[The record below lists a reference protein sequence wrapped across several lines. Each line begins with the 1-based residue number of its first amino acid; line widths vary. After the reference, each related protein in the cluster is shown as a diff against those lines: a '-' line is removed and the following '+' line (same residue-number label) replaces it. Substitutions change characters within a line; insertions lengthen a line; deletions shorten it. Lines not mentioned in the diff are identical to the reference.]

1 MKKQKIQFIVLAV
14 ICIVCIGGYFLLKN
28 MDFSQEEEETET
40 VVTDFSKDDVKELTV
55 TGDHELH
62 FVREGD
68 SWTESSIPDEV
79 IKESSVNYLLTLID
93 NITTTET
100 VVEASEDLSEYGL
113 EEPVRTIRAVLNDD
127 TAVTIYAGS
136 ESELLSK
143 YYIQVEGDANVYLVS
158 SYIVTEFEK
167 DPDYFIEEEETE
179 SETETAGTEETVAD
193 DADETADEA
202 IAKEGESES
211 AESEALEAETESEE
225 TDTAAENE

>member
-1 MKKQKIQFIVLAV
+1 MKKKKIQFIVLAV

-68 SWTESSIPDEV
+68 GWTESSIPDEA

-100 VVEASEDLSEYGL
+100 VVEAPEDLSEYGL
-113 EEPVRTIRAVLNDD
+113 EEPVRTIRVVLNDD

-167 DPDYFIEEEETE
+167 DPDYFIEEEET
-179 SETETAGTEETVAD
+179 
-193 DADETADEA
+193 
-202 IAKEGESES
+202 
-211 AESEALEAETESEE
+211 
-225 TDTAAENE
+225 DTAAENE